1 MRDKASITGNVRSF
15 PQSVTEVIFEETFI
29 ITNLRSFKLHMKV
42 YYTVTTVIKTFYM
55 KLYSRFLA
63 SEKYTFLYVGMS
75 LLNTILVQGQEN
87 LDNMSNCIEILNKC
101 SGMDFPKNDSGYMVL
116 TQCDFAQLP
125 ISEEKKLF
133 LAISPF
139 SYQLSQWA
147 TAGKEFV
154 FSRNIMPC

>member
-29 ITNLRSFKLHMKV
+29 ITNLRSFKFHMKV

-75 LLNTILVQGQEN
+75 LLNTILV
-87 LDNMSNCIEILNKC
+87 
-101 SGMDFPKNDSGYMVL
+101 
-116 TQCDFAQLP
+116 
-125 ISEEKKLF
+125 
-133 LAISPF
+133 
-139 SYQLSQWA
+139 
-147 TAGKEFV
+147 
-154 FSRNIMPC
+154 